1 MQHQKNLLLIF
12 TRNPEL
18 GKCKTRLAATIG
30 DQAALEI
37 YKFLLNHTVSVTEKL
52 DVTKQVHYSVKVREN
67 DIWNANVYSKEQQKG
82 IDLGVRMHHAF
93 ENGFKQGFENI
104 IIIGS
109 DLFDIT
115 QIELEEAFD
124 KLQQNDFVVGPA
136 EDGGYYLL
144 GMKKLKSELF
154 KNKEWGTATVLENS
168 LSDLSGESVFLLPE
182 KNDIDYYED
191 IKDEVAFQ
199 PFLKH
204 IKQA

>member
-67 DIWNANVYSKEQQKG
+67 DIWDANVYSKEQQKG

-93 ENGFKQGFENI
+93 DNGFKEGFENI

-124 KLQQNDFVVGPA
+124 KLRQNDFVVGPA
-136 EDGGYYLL
+136 QDGGYYLL

>member
-1 MQHQKNLLLIF
+1 MQRQKNLLLIF

-37 YKFLLNHTVSVTEKL
+37 YKFLLNHTVSVTKKL

-67 DIWNANVYSKEQQKG
+67 DIWDANVYSKEQQKG

-93 ENGFKQGFENI
+93 ENGFKEGFENI

-124 KLQQNDFVVGPA
+124 KLRQNDFVLGPA

>member
-1 MQHQKNLLLIF
+1 M
-12 TRNPEL
+12 
-18 GKCKTRLAATIG
+18 
-30 DQAALEI
+30 
-37 YKFLLNHTVSVTEKL
+37 
-52 DVTKQVHYSVKVREN
+52 
-67 DIWNANVYSKEQQKG
+67 
-82 IDLGVRMHHAF
+82 
-93 ENGFKQGFENI
+93 
-104 IIIGS
+104 
-109 DLFDIT
+109 
-115 QIELEEAFD
+115 
-124 KLQQNDFVVGPA
+124 VGPA
-136 EDGGYYLL
+136 QDGGYYLL